1 MDGNSKHCQDTAG
14 GWKVRRVSQSESL
27 SQSVSNRFIYKE
39 FLTGI
44 VINAVTNPKLAELYA
59 SIFELFTVDD
69 DVVRCMTGRANKI
82 FILLKHIISC
92 SEHILSCFE
101 HIVSCSEHIL
111 SCSEHI
117 ISCSK
122 HMF

>member
-1 MDGNSKHCQDTAG
+1 MSLTGLFI
-14 GWKVRRVSQSESL
+14 RV
-27 SQSVSNRFIYKE
+27 I
-39 FLTGI
+39 LTGI

-69 DVVRCMTGRANKI
+69 DVVRCMTGRANEI